1 MLISPHTWFMLF
13 SVLYSFLK
21 RPHAQSVHINMLYSS
36 VIGAVLMLHLP
47 VPAVLCLISVAPRSL
62 KPRPSFSNF
71 SPSLLWIPHIFHP
84 MADFLF
90 WQKPC
95 WACFTHTHTQ
105 THTNTQS
112 TNTAWPWPSGRPV
125 HIHNVLHGCGDTSVC
140 VSLFAVCDC
149 ACRHPAAV
157 CMFYPAVYLLKVG
170 ASSGALVTSQILKR
184 NCTTKISG
192 SRFFHH
198 F

>member
-1 MLISPHTWFMLF
+1 MDPPPFSPHGRF
-13 SVLYSFLK
+13 SVLTEALLGL
-21 RPHAQSVHINMLYSS
+21 LY
-36 VIGAVLMLHLP
+36 
-47 VPAVLCLISVAPRSL
+47 
-62 KPRPSFSNF
+62 
-71 SPSLLWIPHIFHP
+71 
-84 MADFLF
+84 
-90 WQKPC
+90 
-95 WACFTHTHTQ
+95 THTHRHIQ
-105 THTNTQS
+105 TLRAQALHDRDPQGDLCIS
-112 TNTAWPWPSGRPV
+112 TMSYMGVGTP
-125 HIHNVLHGCGDTSVC
+125 VC

-157 CMFYPAVYLLKVG
+157 CMFYPAVYLLEVG

>member
-1 MLISPHTWFMLF
+1 MDPPPFSPHGRF
-13 SVLYSFLK
+13 SVLTEALLGL
-21 RPHAQSVHINMLYSS
+21 LY
-36 VIGAVLMLHLP
+36 
-47 VPAVLCLISVAPRSL
+47 
-62 KPRPSFSNF
+62 
-71 SPSLLWIPHIFHP
+71 
-84 MADFLF
+84 
-90 WQKPC
+90 
-95 WACFTHTHTQ
+95 THTHT
-105 THTNTQS
+105 
-112 TNTAWPWPSGRPV
+112 
-125 HIHNVLHGCGDTSVC
+125 DTYKHSEHKHCMTVTLRETCAYPQCPTWVWGHQCVC
-140 VSLFAVCDC
+140 VSFFAVCDC